1 MTPALDGLNY
11 LGEKMKSN
19 TEALKN
25 SLRQALLNA
34 PDDFALNDVKSLIVR
49 ALDVVESVEKK
60 RAIREVNQEK
70 RKMEVAT
77 KNGGYFNTLKAIE
90 NEINSEKTK
99 LEEIKNKR
107 NSKKLL
113 DSPEDESEEM
123 QNVFG

>member
-1 MTPALDGLNY
+1 
-11 LGEKMKSN
+11 MKSN

-70 RKMEVAT
+70 RKSEASV
-77 KNGGYFNTLKAIE
+77 KKYDYFNTLKAIE

-113 DSPEDESEEM
+113 DTPEDESEEM

>member
-1 MTPALDGLNY
+1 
-11 LGEKMKSN
+11 MKNN

-34 PDDFALNDVKSLIVR
+34 PDDFALNDAKSLIVR
-49 ALDVVESVEKK
+49 ALNVVESLEKK
-60 RAIREVNQEK
+60 RSIRESNQEK
-70 RKMEVAT
+70 RKLELSV
-77 KNGGYFNTLKAIE
+77 KKYDYSNTLKAIDK
-90 NEINSEKTK
+90 EINSEKTK

-113 DSPEDESEEM
+113 DSPDEESGEI